1 MAMQSG
7 TFVNCFKHSH
17 IIPLL
22 KSSSLDRKN
31 LNNYRLI
38 ATLPFLSKV
47 FERLVQKQL
56 LAHINTLPILDQ
68 FQSGFRANHST
79 ETALTK
85 IYNDIS
91 LELDQNHSVI
101 LILLDLSAAFDTIN
115 HDTLIK
121 ILNKHVGLNDFS
133 LS

>member
-1 MAMQSG
+1 MSIRKG
-7 TFVNCFKHSH
+7 TFPNCFKHSH

-22 KSSSLDRKN
+22 KSFSLVRNN
-31 LNNYRLI
+31 LNNYRPI

-47 FERLVQKQL
+47 FECLLQKQL
-56 LAHINTLPILDQ
+56 LAHNTLPILDQ

-91 LELDQNHSVI
+91 LELDQNYSII
-101 LILLDLSAAFDTIN
+101 LILLDLSAAFDTI
-115 HDTLIK
+115 IK
-121 ILNKHVGLNDFS
+121 IVTLL
-133 LS
+133 